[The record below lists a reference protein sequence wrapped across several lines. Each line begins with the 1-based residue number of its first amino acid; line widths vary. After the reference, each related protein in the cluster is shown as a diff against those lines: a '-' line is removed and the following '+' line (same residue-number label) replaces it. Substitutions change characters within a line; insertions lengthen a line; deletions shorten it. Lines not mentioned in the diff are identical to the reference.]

1 MSEPYMVFVD
11 HPTIVPRQQDNPIC
25 FLNCRAQGC
34 FCGEPCIY
42 RDVSSLR
49 QAVQQGYTKARRA
62 AAYPPAWL
70 ERTVQICHHGLV
82 LLALDE
88 APIEHTASDETHSE
102 HGMAANSARRTARTE
117 ASTGRAVLDRVMVVD
132 QLTNLRREVEAAN
145 LPMEKFTPPFA
156 LVLSDV
162 CRVLGLTAAEHD
174 RILGAEAAAYVA
186 GIRKRRWWPV
196 KGSPWQQLSHLLQQK
211 RQVARQP

>member
-1 MSEPYMVFVD
+1 MSEPYVVFVD
-11 HPTIVPRQQDNPIC
+11 HPTVVPRQQDNPIC
-25 FLNCRAQGC
+25 LLNCRAQGC

-42 RDVSSLR
+42 RDVASLR
-49 QAVQQGYTKARRA
+49 QAVQRGYTKARNT

-88 APIEHTASDETHSE
+88 APVEHTASDKMQSE
-102 HGMAANSARRTARTE
+102 HKTRSTVRRAVRAEPATR
-117 ASTGRAVLDRVMVVD
+117 RAVLDRATVVD
-132 QLTNLRREVEAAN
+132 QLTILRREVEAAN
-145 LPMEKFTPPFA
+145 LPLEKFTPPFA

-174 RILGAEAAAYVA
+174 RILGPEAAAYVA
-186 GIRKRRWWPV
+186 GIRKRRWWPT

-211 RQVARQP
+211 RQVARRT